1 MISTFIRIGIV
12 LVGITVIIAVFWMT
26 SHKKITVN
34 FAVVWEILGIVL
46 VCIGAIPKFSQW
58 TKLVGSGT
66 SMALFGVGVLF
77 LFKEVRSSAILSQ
90 LMLKNR
96 ELAMQVSLLNQ
107 ENEFLVKEI
116 EKVTKILEENGDEED
131 TVCR

>member
-1 MISTFIRIGIV
+1 M
-12 LVGITVIIAVFWMT
+12 
-26 SHKKITVN
+26 
-34 FAVVWEILGIVL
+34 
-46 VCIGAIPKFSQW
+46 
-58 TKLVGSGT
+58 
-66 SMALFGVGVLF
+66 GVLF
-77 LFKEVRSSAILSQ
+77 LFEEVRTSAILSQ